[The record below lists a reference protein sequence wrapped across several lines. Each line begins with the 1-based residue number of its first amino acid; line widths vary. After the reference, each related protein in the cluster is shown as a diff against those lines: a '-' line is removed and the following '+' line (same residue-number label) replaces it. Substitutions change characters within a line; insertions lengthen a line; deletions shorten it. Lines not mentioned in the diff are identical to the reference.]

1 MLLALDTV
9 FSACSVALADRSGKL
24 LAARHR
30 EQSRGQAESL
40 APMVDEVL
48 QKAGVQPS
56 QIRRI
61 VVTTGPGSFAGVRVG
76 IAFSRA
82 LALVNGARILGLSSF
97 EALAGVLL
105 LDRHTPKPETIV
117 TIMPG
122 KRGEISACLFRGT
135 GTFPPAV
142 QKGPEN
148 MPLEAL
154 AHWIGPSKGPG
165 KGIVIGPRAGD
176 LERPEGFGVITR
188 WPKAEDLLQLA
199 AYYPERAFR
208 ASVQP
213 FYLRDPDA
221 TPQPPLI
228 APV

>member
-1 MLLALDTV
+1 MYLALDTV

-24 LAARHR
+24 MAAHHL

-48 QKAGVQPS
+48 QKAGTHPH
-56 QIRRI
+56 QIKRI

-82 LALVNGARILGLSSF
+82 LVLVNGARILGLSSF
-97 EALAGVLL
+97 EALAGGLL
-105 LDRHTPKPETIV
+105 LDRHTQKPETIITV
-117 TIMPG
+117 MPG
-122 KRGEISACLFRGT
+122 KRGEVSSCLFRGG
-135 GTFPPAV
+135 GTFPPVV
-142 QKGPEN
+142 QKGPDT
-148 MPLEAL
+148 MLVEAFG
-154 AHWIGPSKGPG
+154 HWIGKG

-176 LERPEGFGVITR
+176 LERPEGFEVITH

-199 AYYPERAFR
+199 LRYPEGAFQ
-208 ASVQP
+208 ASVRP

-221 TPQPPLI
+221 TPQSSLI
-228 APV
+228 APA

>member
-1 MLLALDTV
+1 MDLAIDTV

-24 LAARHR
+24 VAARHL
-30 EQSRGQAESL
+30 EQARGQAESL

-48 QKAGVQPS
+48 RKAGVQPN

-61 VVTTGPGSFAGVRVG
+61 VVTAGPGSFAGVRVG
-76 IAFSRA
+76 VAFSRA

-97 EALAGVLL
+97 EALAGTLL
-105 LDRHTPKPETIV
+105 MDGRSLKPETIV
-117 TIMPG
+117 AVMPG
-122 KRGEISACLFRGT
+122 KRGEVSACLFRG
-135 GTFPPAV
+135 GDSFPPVA

-148 MPLEAL
+148 MPEETLKS
-154 AHWIGPSKGPG
+154 WIGTG

-176 LERPEGFGVITR
+176 SETPEGFEVITH
-188 WPKAEDLLQLA
+188 WPRAEDLLTLA
-199 AYYPERAFR
+199 AQYPERAYR
-208 ASVQP
+208 TSVQP